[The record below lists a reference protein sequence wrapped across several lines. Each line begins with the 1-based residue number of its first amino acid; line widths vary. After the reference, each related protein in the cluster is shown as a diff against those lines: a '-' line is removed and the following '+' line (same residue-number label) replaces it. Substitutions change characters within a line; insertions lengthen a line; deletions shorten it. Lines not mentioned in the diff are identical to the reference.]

1 MERPLN
7 PAIESTIEPATESR
21 ALDLLKV
28 VSVIGGF
35 VVALVLTIAV
45 GIGHATEPEPLKAHT
60 VEEAIV
66 LCVDTFEATPEMNA
80 CIDAA
85 MNTVWK

>member
-1 MERPLN
+1 MERSLN
-7 PAIESTIEPATESR
+7 PATKNP
-21 ALDLLKV
+21 ALDVLKV
-28 VSVIGGF
+28 AAVITGF
-35 VVALVLTIAV
+35 TVALVLTVAV
-45 GIGHATEPEPLKAHT
+45 AIGHAMEPAPLKAHT

-66 LCVDTFEATPEMNA
+66 LCVDTFEATNQMND